1 MFIEDGI
8 IYMILCFLKIFFSLD
23 LFFVC
28 FKLIMNILVYMSEDK
43 VVVYFKIWFDVINSI
58 WLYVW
63 I

>member
-8 IYMILCFLKIFFSLD
+8 IYMILCFLKIFVSKV
-23 LFFVC
+23 FF
-28 FKLIMNILVYMSEDK
+28 INMSEDK
-43 VVVYFKIWFDVINSI
+43 VVVYFEIWFDVINSI